1 MEPTPT
7 TRTLA
12 TAVSLV
18 CHDPDPEA
26 VKRAAQRL
34 QNWVKAGLIRPV
46 RQKTRGR
53 GVHRR
58 FDRHEIL
65 KIVTLTELIEYG
77 LPWDVLRRASDL
89 FDDVRP
95 MPHDDRQAGRRTSR
109 PAKSRIH
116 KKLDALFRQAVAG
129 ERAVYLLI
137 QRTGSA
143 DIEVRF
149 GDSAQ
154 MPANANSVVIV
165 NLTNLFQ
172 PYVSAQSTEMT
183 ARSDK

>member
-1 MEPTPT
+1 MKQTQAT
-7 TRTLA
+7 HTLA
-12 TAVSLV
+12 TTVALV
-18 CHDPDPEA
+18 CRDPDPEA

-58 FDRHEIL
+58 FDHHEIL
-65 KIVTLTELIEYG
+65 KIVTLTELAEYG
-77 LPWDVLRRASDL
+77 LPWNVLERVSGL

-95 MPHDDRQAGRRTSR
+95 KERDDRQVGGRPSR
-109 PAKSRIH
+109 PAKSRSH
-116 KKLDALFRQAVAG
+116 KKPDPLFRQAVAG
-129 ERAVYLLI
+129 ERAVYLVI
-137 QRTGSA
+137 QRTGSP
-143 DIEVRF
+143 DIGVRF

-154 MPANANSVVIV
+154 IPPDANSVVIV
-165 NLTNLFQ
+165 NLTNLFK
-172 PYVSAQSTEMT
+172 PYVSAPSTEAP